1 MWNVCIALLA
11 ALVMAQVGTA
21 LGQAPDNS
29 QSNVAAENS
38 SNRSSI
44 ADGQT
49 NDAQDLKTT
58 QSIRRSVMADKELS
72 LDAHNVKIVTVHG
85 HVTLNGVVRS
95 DAEKASVVAKAVNV
109 VGIDNVVSDLK
120 VAPQS

>member
-11 ALVMAQVGTA
+11 ALVLAEVGTA
-21 LGQAPDNS
+21 LGQPPDNT
-29 QSNVAAENS
+29 
-38 SNRSSI
+38 SI

-49 NDAQDLKTT
+49 NEAQDLKTT
-58 QSIRRSVMADKELS
+58 QSIRRRVMADKEFS
-72 LDAHNVKIVTVHG
+72 LDAHNVKIVTVQG
-85 HVTLNGVVRS
+85 HVTLNGVVGS

-109 VGIDNVVSDLK
+109 VGIDNVVNDLK

>member
-11 ALVMAQVGTA
+11 ALVMAEVGTA
-21 LGQAPDNS
+21 LGQVPDNS
-29 QSNVAAENS
+29 QSNVTAENS

-44 ADGQT
+44 ADGQW
-49 NDAQDLKTT
+49 NDALDLKTT

-72 LDAHNVKIVTVHG
+72 LDAHNVKIVTVQG

-95 DAEKASVVAKAVNV
+95 DAEKASITAMAVKVVGTENV
-109 VGIDNVVSDLK
+109 VNDLK